1 MVTVEQ
7 IQYAKSLAR
16 QSAQK
21 FFYERLGGVDQYA
34 CGFAWVSVYVDRT
47 NSKQARELIA
57 AGFRKSYRPKCLEMW
72 DPAGL
77 PVQNV
82 DTKEAGAEA
91 MAEHLSGLGLKAY
104 AGSRLD

>member
-7 IQYAKSLAR
+7 IDYAKSLAR
-16 QSAQK
+16 ASAQK

-34 CGFAWVSVYVDRT
+34 CGFAWVNVYVDRV
-47 NSKQARELIA
+47 NSKQAKELIR
-57 AGFRKSYRPKCLEMW
+57 AGFRKDYVPKRLTMW
-72 DPAGL
+72 NPSDM

-82 DTKEAGAEA
+82 DTLEAGASA
-91 MAEHLSGLGLKAY
+91 MAEHLSSLGLKAF

>member
-7 IQYAKSLAR
+7 IDYAKSLAR
-16 QSAQK
+16 ASAQK

-34 CGFAWVSVYVDRT
+34 CGFAWVNVYVDRT
-47 NSKQARELIA
+47 NSKQAKELIA
-57 AGFRKSYRPKCLEMW
+57 AGFRKDYVPKRLTMW
-72 DPAGL
+72 NPSEL

-82 DTKEAGAEA
+82 DTLEAGASA
-91 MAEHLSGLGLKAY
+91 MADHLRSLGLTAY

>member
-1 MVTVEQ
+1 MVTQEQ

-16 QSAQK
+16 QASTR
-21 FFYERLGGVDQYA
+21 FFHERLGGVDQFA

-47 NSKQARELIA
+47 NSKQARELIR

-72 DPAGL
+72 NPSEM

-82 DTKEAGAEA
+82 DTLEAGASA

>member
-1 MVTVEQ
+1 MITVEQ

-16 QSAQK
+16 ASAQK
-21 FFYERLGGVDQYA
+21 FFYEKLGGVDQYA
-34 CGFAWVSVYVDRT
+34 CGFAWVNVYVDRT

-57 AGFRKSYRPKCLEMW
+57 AGFRKDYVPKRLTMW
-72 DPAGL
+72 NPSDM

-82 DTKEAGAEA
+82 DTLEAGASA
-91 MAEHLSGLGLKAY
+91 MAEHLSSLGLKAY

>member
-7 IQYAKSLAR
+7 IDYAKSLAR
-16 QSAQK
+16 ASAQK

-34 CGFAWVSVYVDRT
+34 CGFAWVNVYVDRT

-57 AGFRKSYRPKCLEMW
+57 AGFRKDYVPKRLTMW
-72 DPAGL
+72 NPSEL

-82 DTKEAGAEA
+82 DTLEAGASA
-91 MAEHLSGLGLKAY
+91 MAEHLSSLGLKAF